1 MNDRHIK
8 ILNLIEENQNVTLQE
23 LIKACN
29 VSEATIRRDLT
40 SLEDK
45 NLIFRTHGGASK
57 RIISRGVESSVDAK
71 RIEFVIEKKRVASYL
86 CKNIVKSGQTIYL
99 DAGTTTYEMI
109 NYLKEK
115 HVTVVTNSIYNLE
128 KLIQNKIHTIILG
141 GTVKHSTQAII
152 GHTAIE
158 QLENYSFDICFLG
171 CNGIDHEF
179 GISTADES
187 EAYIKSHALKNS
199 KVKYILTDNSK
210 FGHRKFQ
217 KFAELDEVQ
226 IVSYDVPKEFKKYDN
241 IIDIKEEDN

>member
-1 MNDRHIK
+1 
-8 ILNLIEENQNVTLQE
+8 
-23 LIKACN
+23 
-29 VSEATIRRDLT
+29 
-40 SLEDK
+40 
-45 NLIFRTHGGASK
+45 
-57 RIISRGVESSVDAK
+57 
-71 RIEFVIEKKRVASYL
+71 
-86 CKNIVKSGQTIYL
+86 
-99 DAGTTTYEMI
+99 MI

-115 HVTVVTNSIYNLE
+115 HVTIVTNSIYNLE

-187 EAYIKSHALKNS
+187 EAYIKSYALKNS

-241 IIDIKEEDN
+241 IIDVKEEDN